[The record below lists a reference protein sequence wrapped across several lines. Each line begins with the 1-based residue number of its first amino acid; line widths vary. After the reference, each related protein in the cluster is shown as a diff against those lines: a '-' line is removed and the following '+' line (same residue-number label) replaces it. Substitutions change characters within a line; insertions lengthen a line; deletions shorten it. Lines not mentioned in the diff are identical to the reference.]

1 MDLLQTLLVYMS
13 LVFASS
19 VQTAPEPSIIPETP
33 DYSSAYTQSVPVP
46 TAAPTPVPTIDITP
60 NPSYST
66 LKIGDRGGE
75 VRKLQEALKEHG
87 YLKGDVDGAY
97 GNQTRMAVE
106 QFQYMHGL
114 TADGIAGRHTLTVL
128 YESNQI
134 RPADGLAVTPA
145 PTAETQLTIAI
156 TPTPTP
162 EVTATPVVTAA
173 PTVYTAP
180 QPTPEPLVLEEMA
193 GYTLLVNR
201 TAFEGRAYR
210 NEDTVYLPILEV
222 LKASGVYVISSTS
235 LEMDEYAFAS
245 GLNFVRF
252 THTENQ
258 AGDPVELQIYFND
271 EALDVSNRTL
281 YRSGDVLYIPEEGVR
296 LITGMEIETDEV
308 LKEIRIAPKAE

>member
-1 MDLLQTLLVYMS
+1 
-13 LVFASS
+13 
-19 VQTAPEPSIIPETP
+19 
-33 DYSSAYTQSVPVP
+33 
-46 TAAPTPVPTIDITP
+46 
-60 NPSYST
+60 
-66 LKIGDRGGE
+66 
-75 VRKLQEALKEHG
+75 
-87 YLKGDVDGAY
+87 
-97 GNQTRMAVE
+97 
-106 QFQYMHGL
+106 
-114 TADGIAGRHTLTVL
+114 
-128 YESNQI
+128 
-134 RPADGLAVTPA
+134 
-145 PTAETQLTIAI
+145 
-156 TPTPTP
+156 
-162 EVTATPVVTAA
+162 
-173 PTVYTAP
+173 
-180 QPTPEPLVLEEMA
+180 MA
-193 GYTLLVNR
+193 GYTLLANR